1 MTRETPHWL
10 GDLEP
15 AEAEPGQEL
24 PLWPAQSLEQVTV
37 SYVHPA
43 EEAPTESWTADD
55 REPAHRRHD
64 DWDDRGRD
72 DRGRDDRGR
81 DDRGRDDRGWDDR
94 GWDDRG
100 RERDDSGLGA
110 LGLVTITGR
119 RPMRPP
125 AAPSRPVRRPRETSS
140 SGLVALVLVALLS
153 AFLAWVTAEPVWL
166 ALGHSTPGTVTV
178 TKCAGHDLNRRCVG
192 TFRAADPRFT
202 RVGIPLMG
210 DVPEAGTA
218 VPARMTSDRGQ
229 RAYVEVDAG
238 GRAAFGVALIV
249 LCGLAIVRATG
260 VRRLPT
266 RRARTATTLI
276 SLAGPLALLI
286 AMLALTF

>member
-1 MTRETPHWL
+1 MTGETPHWL
-10 GDLEP
+10 GELEP
-15 AEAEPGQEL
+15 DAEPVRDL
-24 PLWPAQSLEQVTV
+24 PLWPAPTPEQP
-37 SYVHPA
+37 SW
-43 EEAPTESWTADD
+43 EAPTESWTAAVDED
-55 REPAHRRHD
+55 RAPAHRKHD
-64 DWDDRGRD
+64 ESADRDRD
-72 DRGRDDRGR
+72 DRGRDPDGR
-81 DDRGRDDRGWDDR
+81 DRDGRD
-94 GWDDRG
+94 
-100 RERDDSGLGA
+100 RDDSGFGA

-125 AAPSRPVRRPRETSS
+125 AAPVRPARRPREASA
-140 SGLVALVLVALLS
+140 SGLVALLLLALLS

-166 ALGHSTPGTVTV
+166 ALSHSVPGTVTV
-178 TKCAGHDLNRRCVG
+178 TRCAGHDLNRRCVG

-202 RVGIPLMG
+202 RAGVPLMG

-229 RAYVEVDAG
+229 RAYVDVDAG

-266 RRARTATTLI
+266 RQARTATTLI
-276 SLAGPLALLI
+276 SLAGPLALLA